1 MQMSHY
7 KYLPILFL
15 TFLMVLTSCQKDKI
29 DEPDRLEQ
37 FGILGNWRMQSRT
50 ICGITDMIV
59 LYDTIGFTTGV
70 KNDDLYGEFISVSPG
85 DKTDG
90 QFEINPDNS
99 TIHFNYDNKQSSYEF
114 QISGNTM
121 TFISYEDDCEVITD
135 WQKEE

>member
-1 MQMSHY
+1 MSHI

-37 FGILGNWRMQSRT
+37 FGIFGKWRTQSRT
-50 ICGITDMIV
+50 ICGVTDMIV

-70 KNDDLYGEFISVSPG
+70 KNDDLYGEFKSFSPG

-90 QFEINPDNS
+90 QFEINLEKS
-99 TIHFNYDNKQSSYEF
+99 KIHFNYDKNTNHTNFNF
-114 QISGNTM
+114 QATR
-121 TFISYEDDCEVITD
+121 
-135 WQKEE
+135 